1 MEEMYRLNIV
11 KLKEKHLKFCLT
23 LRKFGSC
30 DIFSTNNEALFQ
42 SFCVVLRKFCILADF
57 DDEYEII
64 NELGAGYFAKVYK
77 VRNNLSNQ
85 TFAAKM
91 FIKNDKLTRNKV
103 IFLMKIL
110 RKPPLNLVLCQQ

>member
-11 KLKEKHLKFCLT
+11 KFKEKHLKFCLT

-30 DIFSTNNEALFQ
+30 DIFSTNDETLFK
-42 SFCVVLRKFCILADF
+42 SFCVVLKKFCILADF
-57 DDEYEII
+57 DEEYAIV

-77 VRNNLSNQ
+77 VRNNFSNN

-91 FIKNDKLTRNKV
+91 FIKNDKLMRNKV
-103 IFLMKIL
+103 IF
-110 RKPPLNLVLCQQ
+110 